1 MITYKEILEK
11 SGIISEEEFNEMIK
25 YIPKDVNINYL
36 DIDCAIDLQALC
48 TELINTYL
56 TRFMYCYADLED
68 FNSKKLYI
76 NDVYSIND
84 LESINSELSNLGW
97 TLVNY
102 KEEKDALLEE
112 QEREKE
118 EEECKNLI
126 LKIKNKLCTMTKEQ
140 LEELYEEL

>member
-25 YIPKDVNINYL
+25 YIPEDVNIAYL

-48 TELINTYL
+48 TELLNTYL
-56 TRFMYCYADLED
+56 TRFMYCYAELKD
-68 FNSKKLYI
+68 FNSKELYI
-76 NDVYSIND
+76 YDVNSIND

-126 LKIKNKLCTMTKEQ
+126 FKIKNKLGTMTKEQ
-140 LEELYEEL
+140 LEKLYEEL

>member
-25 YIPKDVNINYL
+25 YIPEDITIDHL
-36 DIDCAIDLQALC
+36 DTDCAIDIQILC
-48 TELINTYL
+48 TELLNTYL
-56 TRFMYCYADLED
+56 TRFMYCYAELED
-68 FNSKKLYI
+68 FYSKKLYI
-76 NDVYSIND
+76 YDVNSIND

-102 KEEKDALLEE
+102 KEEKDALLREE
-112 QEREKE
+112 EEERT

-126 LKIKNKLCTMTKEQ
+126 LKIKNKLCTMTNEQ
-140 LEELYEEL
+140 LEKLYEEL